1 MIPFVPMIPGTVQ
14 DSASGVLS
22 PVLLVGLDHTG
33 EIVTAIMCETGV
45 LNHFSSWLVK
55 ADPAWIKHYLESVG

>member
-22 PVLLVGLDHTG
+22 PVLLVGVDNAAEL
-33 EIVTAIMCETGV
+33 VSVIMVETGV
-45 LNHFSSWLVK
+45 INHYSSWLVK
-55 ADPAWIKHYLESVG
+55 ADAKWIKHYLETVA